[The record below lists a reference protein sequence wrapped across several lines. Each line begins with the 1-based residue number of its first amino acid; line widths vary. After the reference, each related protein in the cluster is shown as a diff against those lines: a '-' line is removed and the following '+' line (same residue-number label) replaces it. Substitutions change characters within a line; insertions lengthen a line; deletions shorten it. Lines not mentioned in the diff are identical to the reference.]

1 MMNLRWS
8 ATSPYVRKVMMVAIE
23 RGVADSITRQPTDPW
38 SADTDL
44 SQGNPLCKVPA
55 LTLED
60 GTTLF
65 DSRVIVEY
73 LDSLGAGPSVFPAAG
88 PERWAALRLQAI
100 GDGICDAAMLRR
112 LENARPEG
120 EKSAAWMERQ
130 RVAVVRSLDLLEG
143 EAGAL
148 GDGATIGTLAILTAL
163 GYLDFR
169 FAHEPWREGRP
180 ALTAWFARMAD
191 RDSFRRS
198 APPVG

>member
-1 MMNLRWS
+1 MKLMHS
-8 ATSPYVRKVMMVAIE
+8 PTSPYARKAYACALALGFESRVELV
-23 RGVADSITRQPTDPW
+23 PTNPHASPDELL
-38 SADTDL
+38 A
-44 SQGNPLCKVPA
+44 QNPLSKIPCLITDEGESV
-55 LTLED
+55 
-60 GTTLF
+60 F

-73 LDSLGAGPSVFPAAG
+73 QDSLGAGPSVFPAAG

-130 RVAVVRSLDLLEG
+130 RVAVVRSLDLLER